1 MRYGQFCPI
10 AKAAEILAE
19 RWMPLVLHELL
30 AGSTHFSEIHRGVPL
45 MSPTLLSQRLKDLVR
60 AGLVEQ
66 PTNDPKRREWRLT
79 EAGRA
84 LAPVIHQ
91 MGEWGVR
98 YAQDALDETDLDARV
113 LMWNMRRRVDPTT
126 FADERVTVAFD
137 FTDMPSSRR
146 HWWLVSHR
154 GEVDL
159 CPTDP
164 GFPVDVYLT
173 TDVRTM
179 VLVWFG
185 RLPFARAVADGRINL
200 IGNAAVRKRLGGWF
214 LLSPLAL
221 DPGVSTLPTQ
231 GATETT
237 SRLTAE
243 A

>member
-19 RWMPLVLHELL
+19 RWMPLVIHELL
-30 AGSTHFSEIHRGVPL
+30 AGSTHFSDIHRGVPL
-45 MSPTLLSQRLKDLVR
+45 MSPTLLSHRLKELEQ
-60 AGLVEQ
+60 AGLVQSQ
-66 PTNDPKRREWRLT
+66 PLGGKRREWRLT

-84 LAPVIHQ
+84 LGPVIHQ
-91 MGEWGVR
+91 MGEWGVQ
-98 YAQDALDETDLDARV
+98 YAQDPLDESDLDARV

-126 FADERVTVAFD
+126 FPGERVTVEFD

-146 HWWLVSHR
+146 HWWLISNH

-179 VLVWFG
+179 VMVWFG
-185 RLPFARAVADGRINL
+185 KLNFDRAVANGHVEL
-200 IGNAAVRKRLGGWF
+200 LGNASVCKRLGGWL

-221 DPGVSTLPTQ
+221 HPV
-231 GATETT
+231 
-237 SRLTAE
+237 
-243 A
+243 